1 MTEAGL
7 REQHKQTTRRA
18 LEDAALRR
26 FARDGFDQ
34 TSVDAIAVDAGVS
47 PRTFFNYF
55 TSKEEAMLGVT
66 PSLPPDSAI
75 AAFVAPNPDRHVL
88 ADLMTL
94 VSSAAESQ
102 SDDVELHLLRKK
114 VFRAHP
120 HLLGI
125 RVATAQDIE
134 VMLVELIRRRIQADA
149 KATGTKLSP
158 VGLTE
163 RARIL
168 ALIAHAGMRN
178 AWATWIDNGG
188 VQPISFY
195 MRRSFSDLRAAMN
208 GADLTS

>member
-1 MTEAGL
+1 MDRVTIEDIG
-7 REQHKQTTRRA
+7 RA
-18 LEDAALRR
+18 AD
-26 FARDGFDQ
+26 
-34 TSVDAIAVDAGVS
+34 VS